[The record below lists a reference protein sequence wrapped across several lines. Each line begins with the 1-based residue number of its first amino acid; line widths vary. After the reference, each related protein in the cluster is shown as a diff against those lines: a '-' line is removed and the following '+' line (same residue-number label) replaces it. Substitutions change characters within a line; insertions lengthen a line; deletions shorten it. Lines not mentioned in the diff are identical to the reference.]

1 MTVSTTIIKNSHSAN
16 GTQHSFAYG
25 FKIFADGDLDVI
37 IRSSTGAETVKQLN
51 TDYIVTN
58 AGNDSGGNVLFKFN
72 TGTSSDAHFS
82 SSDKRPQSGET
93 VILRRGLDITQSTDY
108 VANDP
113 FPAESHEEALDRLT
127 LISQE
132 LQESLDRSIKV
143 SRTNSITSSE
153 FTIGASDRANKLLSF
168 DGSGDLAVSQEL
180 GTFKGNW
187 AASTA
192 YVVRDIVKD
201 TSTNNIFIVTEAHT
215 SSGSQPLTTN
225 ANSAKYSLIVDAAS
239 STTAQNNA
247 AASATA
253 SANSATA
260 SANSATSSSNSQT
273 AAASSETAAANSASA
288 AASAL
293 TTFQGQYHGAASSNP
308 SSNLDAGDLYFNTS
322 AGELRVYTGSAWVS
336 AKPTSSEQTNINA
349 LAQSAVITDMAA
361 LGDSA
366 VIADMAALAE
376 ADVLADMAQLANTT
390 ITDDLAILANST
402 ITDDM
407 AILATNANVANM
419 ATLGATGVVGNITTV
434 AGQISPTNNIST
446 VASDSASINT
456 VAGDSSNI
464 GTVATNISTINSVA
478 ATVGGSKTYTV
489 TVANVGG
496 SNIFLL
502 DGANNPAITLTRGFT
517 YIFDQSD
524 SSNATHPLAFKNGS
538 SAYTTGVTV
547 TGTAGQ
553 AGAKVTFVVPDD
565 APGTGLRYYCTTHGN
580 AMGNTITTITN
591 DIATVVA
598 NLDAV
603 NGFAARYRVAS
614 SAPTDSLDTGDLY
627 FNTSTNTLNYYN
639 GSSFV
644 AVVAGAMTSLAV
656 DSTPQLGGNLDVNG
670 NSIVSTSNANIN
682 ITPNGSG
689 HVVLDGLL
697 YPNSD
702 GTNGQVLQTDG
713 SGNLGFGTVDL
724 SVKAD
729 IASPTFTGTP
739 AAPTASANT
748 NSTQI
753 ASTAFVQ
760 QELGHLL
767 VMEADASNDDPVAG
781 DFTNGAIFVGQF

>member
-1 MTVSTTIIKNSHSAN
+1 MTVSSTTTKNSYSGN
-16 GTQHSFAYG
+16 GSTHSFAYG
-25 FKIFADGDLDVI
+25 FKIFADADLTVI
-37 IRSSTGAETVKQLN
+37 IRSSTGVETVKTLN
-51 TDYIVTN
+51 THYIVTN
-58 AGNDSGGNVLFKFN
+58 AGNSSGGNVLFKFN
-72 TGTSSDAHFS
+72 TGNSSDAHHS
-82 SSDKRPQSGET
+82 STDNRPASGET
-93 VILRRGLDITQSTDY
+93 VVIRRNLTLTQGTDY
-108 VANDP
+108 VENDP
-113 FPAESHEEALDRLT
+113 FPAESHENALDRVT
-127 LISQE
+127 FITQQ
-132 LQESLDRSIKV
+132 LQEELDRSIKL
-143 SRTNSITSSE
+143 SRTNTITSSE
-153 FTIGASDRANKLLSF
+153 FTVGATDRANKLLSF
-168 DGSGDLAVSQEL
+168 DGSGELAITQEL

-187 AASTA
+187 AASTS
-192 YVVRDIVKD
+192 YLVRDIVKD
-201 TSTNNIFIVTEAHT
+201 TSTNNIFIVTSAHT

-239 STTAQNNA
+239 ATTSATNA
-247 AASATA
+247 ASSATA
-253 SANSATA
+253 AANSATA
-260 SANSATSSSNSQT
+260 AASSETNAGNSET
-273 AAASSETAAANSASA
+273 AAANSETAAANSATAA
-288 AASAL
+288 AASL

-308 SSNLDAGDLYFNTS
+308 TSNLDAGDLYFNTS

-336 AKPTSSEQTNINA
+336 AKPTSSEQTNIHT
-349 LAQSAVITDMAA
+349 LAQSAVVADMAA

-376 ADVLADMAQLANTT
+376 TDVLADMAQLANTT

-496 SNIFLL
+496 VNIFRL
-502 DGANNPAITLTRGFT
+502 DGVNNPAITLTRGFT

-565 APGTGLRYYCTTHGN
+565 APATGLRYYCTTHGN

-614 SAPTDSLDTGDLY
+614 SAPTDSLDVGDLY

-644 AVVAGAMTSLAV
+644 AVVAGAMTSLVV
-656 DSTPQLGGNLDVNG
+656 DSTPQLGCNLDVNG
-670 NSIVSTSNANIN
+670 NSIVS
-682 ITPNGSG
+682 
-689 HVVLDGLL
+689 
-697 YPNSD
+697 
-702 GTNGQVLQTDG
+702 
-713 SGNLGFGTVDL
+713 L
-724 SVKAD
+724 SL
-729 IASPTFTGTP
+729 IH
-739 AAPTASANT
+739 
-748 NSTQI
+748 I
-753 ASTAFVQ
+753 
-760 QELGHLL
+760 
-767 VMEADASNDDPVAG
+767 
-781 DFTNGAIFVGQF
+781 